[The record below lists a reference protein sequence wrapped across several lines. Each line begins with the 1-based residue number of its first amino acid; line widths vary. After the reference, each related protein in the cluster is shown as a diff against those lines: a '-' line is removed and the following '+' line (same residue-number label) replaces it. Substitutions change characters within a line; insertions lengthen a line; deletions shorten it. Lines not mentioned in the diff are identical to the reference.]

1 MNEEFD
7 PSLRIATAGEQL
19 RDGRLAAG
27 WSIDVV
33 AQQLKLAPRQ
43 VQALE
48 DDEFGL
54 LPGRTFV
61 RGFVRNYARLL
72 RLDADAVLARLP
84 DAVAA
89 PSLDSP
95 SLAPSPR
102 VMGELPAYL
111 NTKPKSSRAGISVA
125 LLAILAIAAAV
136 EYSRP
141 GSILSKVI
149 HGDKAES
156 PATAPVPSGP
166 SPPSDASR
174 NPATGLPNPLSKSSD
189 SLPAGTSTEGKSE
202 LASPSTTGLSRT
214 TTTTDASDV
223 QLVLVFRGTSWVE
236 VRDGKGSL
244 VLSTIGYPGAAHT
257 IAGAPPFDVVL
268 GNAEAVTV
276 TYRGAPFDSTP
287 YIKQNVAKFSLR

>member
-7 PSLRIATAGEQL
+7 PPLRIATVGEQL
-19 RDGRLAAG
+19 REGRLAAG
-27 WSIDVV
+27 WSIDAV

-72 RLDADAVLARLP
+72 RLDADALLAQLP

-111 NTKPKSSRAGISVA
+111 NAKPKSSRTGVSVA

-149 HGDKAES
+149 HGDKAAS
-156 PATAPVPSGP
+156 PATAPAPSGP

-174 NPATGLPNPLSKSSD
+174 NPPTGLPNPLSKSSD
-189 SLPAGTSTEGKSE
+189 GVPFGSAEGKSD
-202 LASPSTTGLSRT
+202 LATSSTSGLSRT
-214 TTTTDASDV
+214 TATADASDV

-236 VRDGKGSL
+236 VKDGRGSL

-257 IAGAPPFDVVL
+257 IAGAPPFEVVL

-287 YIKQNVAKFSLR
+287 YIKQNVAKFSLK